1 MLSLTFSLSQNAFH
15 WLLTVFVGLKICIC
29 TQRGLTLISY
39 LLLHWIPQSGCSRLN
54 PRSLWREQR
63 MWFLLPN
70 LFLGFLHFQV
80 PSISVAF
87 SWLSLSIAACLWW
100 LILCINLSGSQ
111 GVHIFWLNIFFWL
124 CLYRCFWMGFEAID
138 WVKQIALPNVG
149 GFHPIYR
156 GPWIEQKRWQVE
168 NSLFIQLFELRHQSS
183 PMLGLEPSALC
194 FQAFGLKLNCITSSS
209 GSSACRWQ
217 IMRLLNCHNHVSNSL

>member
-1 MLSLTFSLSQNAFH
+1 MLAHQLMCAFPDILPFTECISLVTDCFC
-15 WLLTVFVGLKICIC
+15 GLENMHLYSEG
-29 TQRGLTLISY
+29 THSYFLPPVTL
-39 LLLHWIPQSGCSRLN
+39 WIPQSGCSRLN

-80 PSISVAF
+80 PNISVAF

-149 GFHPIYR
+149 GFHPIYW
-156 GPWIEQKRWQVE
+156 GP
-168 NSLFIQLFELRHQSS
+168 
-183 PMLGLEPSALC
+183 
-194 FQAFGLKLNCITSSS
+194 
-209 GSSACRWQ
+209 
-217 IMRLLNCHNHVSNSL
+217 